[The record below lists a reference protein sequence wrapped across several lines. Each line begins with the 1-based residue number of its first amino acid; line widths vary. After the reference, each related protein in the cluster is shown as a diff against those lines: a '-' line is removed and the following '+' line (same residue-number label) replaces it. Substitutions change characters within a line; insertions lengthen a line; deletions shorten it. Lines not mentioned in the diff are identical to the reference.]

1 MTNKERVKQY
11 FEQNSTDNGVN
22 AEQVAEALEMKR
34 NAASAIL
41 NELEREN
48 YLIKMKTKP
57 VVFKKKLQGDQPD
70 NIFDEIAGSSEIMK
84 QILNKCKIA
93 VTYPGRG
100 LPIML
105 LGQSGVGKSTL
116 AEKIYLY
123 AKKKKISVLMYVLTV
138 LFILKFILL

>member
-70 NIFDEIAGSSEIMK
+70 NIFDEIA
-84 QILNKCKIA
+84 
-93 VTYPGRG
+93 
-100 LPIML
+100 
-105 LGQSGVGKSTL
+105 L
-116 AEKIYLY
+116 ATERACCL
-123 AKKKKISVLMYVLTV
+123 
-138 LFILKFILL
+138 